1 MLYTYRPEIMG
12 QYFIQIALRKF
23 NYEFLKDFILT
34 KLKEK
39 YTWLASTQIFL
50 ISFSFFQE
58 FLTC

>member
-23 NYEFLKDFILT
+23 ELLKDFILT

-39 YTWLASTQIFL
+39 YT
-50 ISFSFFQE
+50 
-58 FLTC
+58 